1 MWREGGSSFAMTPH
15 IPLQFQRLCIAS
27 TPFRPSHIKR
37 SLLTHSMA
45 PISSI
50 ARTKSLDHLVLTV
63 KDLDSTVEFYQKVM
77 GMQHTTFASAGSP
90 DVERHSLSF
99 GTQKINL
106 HVSGN
111 EFEPKAHVGV
121 RP

>member
-1 MWREGGSSFAMTPH
+1 M
-15 IPLQFQRLCIAS
+15 
-27 TPFRPSHIKR
+27 
-37 SLLTHSMA
+37 
-45 PISSI
+45 SSI

-63 KDLDSTVEFYQKVM
+63 KDLDATISFYEKVM
-77 GMQHTTFASAGSP
+77 GMQHTSFASASSP
-90 DVERHSLSF
+90 DVQRHALSF

-121 RP
+121 RPLT